1 MSDMIFYTET
11 NFQGTSITLPVHKV
25 LDVFEYGIWAFRSV
39 KVNGNKLFLQS
50 IDAVQE
56 NEYVVPYRSELFINE
71 DVSDLTVLTNNIE
84 NLSGVFAI
92 SLPENEI
99 IVSMDVTNKL
109 NNFRTSI
116 DSYVSSL
123 SRINTECY
131 FNHTQQNIP
140 GVMVF

>member
-11 NFQGTSITLPVHKV
+11 NFQGTSIILPVHKV

-56 NEYVVPYRSELFINE
+56 NESVIPYRSELFINE

-92 SLPENEI
+92 SLLKMKLL
-99 IVSMDVTNKL
+99 SAWMSLTN
-109 NNFRTSI
+109 
-116 DSYVSSL
+116 
-123 SRINTECY
+123 
-131 FNHTQQNIP
+131 
-140 GVMVF
+140 